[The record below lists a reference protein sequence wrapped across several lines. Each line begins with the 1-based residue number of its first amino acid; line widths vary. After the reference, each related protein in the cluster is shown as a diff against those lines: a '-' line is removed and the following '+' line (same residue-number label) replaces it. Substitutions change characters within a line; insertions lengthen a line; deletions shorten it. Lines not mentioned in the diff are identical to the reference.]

1 MKIERWNKELERFE
15 VVELND
21 EEFEE
26 MLICLKIAEAEAQI
40 EERMELVRL
49 EAYEQIPIYD

>member
-15 VVELND
+15 LVDLNE

-26 MLICLKIAEAEAQI
+26 MFICLSIAEAEALI

-49 EAYEQIPIYD
+49 ECYEQIPIYD